1 MRHKFGRGPERKLKR
16 CAHTLNMPNKQ
27 KPQKYTDEDE
37 STSAGKKKKKS
48 YNVTDAAEKV
58 SFVSISSPEVV
69 IVK

>member
-1 MRHKFGRGPERKLKR
+1 
-16 CAHTLNMPNKQ
+16 MPNKR
-27 KPQKYTDEDE
+27 KPQKDTDEDE

-69 IVK
+69 IAKRFIWRCEPWMGSKNNLMAY

>member
-1 MRHKFGRGPERKLKR
+1 
-16 CAHTLNMPNKQ
+16 MPNKR
-27 KPQKYTDEDE
+27 KPQKDTDEDE

-58 SFVSISSPEVV
+58 SFVLISSPEVV